1 MVLRADGTVTTN
13 SGMHS
18 FHKSYVVYWEIYVV
32 PIGHGFSFL
41 VMENQCWKRGGT
53 LCIMLYRVEREPG

>member
-18 FHKSYVVYWEIYVV
+18 
-32 PIGHGFSFL
+32 
-41 VMENQCWKRGGT
+41 
-53 LCIMLYRVEREPG
+53 